1 MEDRQMIIRY
11 FDKEKQFNYINNY
24 NDFLEKCYKIFDID
38 ENKKNSLKILRI
50 DEDDEELDIDNEDD
64 FNNCIEPN
72 ENNQIIYILKLDG
85 KKTIKNTIIN
95 DNSNKKNVKNEINTK
110 INKEIIDN
118 INNPGLIT
126 AESQI
131 KNLPSNT
138 NTSLYINNNS
148 NNELYDNNNNNMNN
162 NNINISNIDLDYS
175 KIKETIR
182 LENKAFKDEIMNEVK
197 KLNSEM
203 EKEMK
208 KLFKTNIYNIKEFLI
223 GIDEKVRKNNDDL
236 NNFKKNI
243 FESLSTIQNANN
255 KNNSNNNEINQ
266 NILLEE
272 LKSEINN
279 QILKS
284 NINNNNLIS
293 SLNEKIEKLSKQ
305 IENQD
310 NIIEKIEKLSKQIDD
325 KNNNSKFETNMLS
338 KENSKN
344 KNIKKE
350 QKEIQEKEIRSLKDK
365 NFVEQPWVQ
374 INHNNNNN
382 ISNNNNNNIS
392 NNNNNNISN
401 NNNNNISNN
410 NNNNISNNNNYN
422 ISNNKN
428 NENNNNKTPF
438 YGCLIENENLTLTK
452 NYDELMKMKAYK
464 LEISLLNNGNLPWP
478 INLMI
483 QGNSDNNI
491 LKVKT
496 FINKTKEIVPN
507 ERIKFNLL
515 INLKNIRNE
524 DSEINL
530 KLNVVSM
537 DKSINIIQNNFLFKL
552 IIKKSSNEK
561 FNEKNHLI
569 YEKKEIENTS
579 NSQICSQNKKLINKS
594 EIDSILT
601 EDLFQEIKNRL
612 NDDYDYLKQV
622 PNDLQIRKNIIGAI
636 DDNIKIL
643 LKENKEEAINSI
655 VEKLGEEMLGI

>member
-148 NNELYDNNNNNMNN
+148 NNELYDNNNSNMNKSNINNSNLNNNNMNN

-350 QKEIQEKEIRSLKDK
+350 QNEIQEKEIRSLKDK

-561 FNEKNHLI
+561 FNEKN
-569 YEKKEIENTS
+569 
-579 NSQICSQNKKLINKS
+579 NKS
-594 EIDSILT
+594 EIDSILN

-612 NDDYDYLKQV
+612 NDDYDYLTQV

-636 DDNIKIL
+636 DDNLKIL
-643 LKENKEEAINSI
+643 LKENKEKAINSI